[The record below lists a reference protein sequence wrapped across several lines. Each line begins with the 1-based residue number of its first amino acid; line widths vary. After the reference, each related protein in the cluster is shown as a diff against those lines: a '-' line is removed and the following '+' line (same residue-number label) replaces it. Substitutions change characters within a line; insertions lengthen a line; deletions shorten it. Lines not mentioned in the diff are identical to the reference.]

1 MGVSRKMRR
10 EALLY
15 IIDSINNTGNPGKK
29 AVQKIVY
36 LLQRRGVELQYHYQI
51 HFFGPYSS
59 ALDYELQSF
68 ERQGSIIIEQKGS
81 SSLVKSSP
89 CIWENISRESLQEE
103 LEPYL
108 QTIQDVL
115 EEYGKRP
122 ARELEL
128 LTTVDF
134 VAQELAKGGEAP
146 GWRDLFRV
154 VHILKGSKF
163 NNEDIDKA
171 IAELGES
178 DLGRYLT

>member
-1 MGVSRKMRR
+1 M
-10 EALLY
+10 
-15 IIDSINNTGNPGKK
+15 
-29 AVQKIVY
+29 
-36 LLQRRGVELQYHYQI
+36 
-51 HFFGPYSS
+51 
-59 ALDYELQSF
+59 
-68 ERQGSIIIEQKGS
+68 
-81 SSLVKSSP
+81 
-89 CIWENISRESLQEE
+89 QEE